1 MLKNLINRFSRGFAV
16 LLSLT
21 LAVLGFN
28 QSALALMDLGDVLT
42 TIDGAQTDVLS
53 LGSAVLGVLIAAA
66 VFRWI
71 RRVL

>member
-1 MLKNLINRFSRGFAV
+1 MLKNLINRVSRGFAV

-53 LGSAVLGVLIAAA
+53 LGSAILGVLIAAA